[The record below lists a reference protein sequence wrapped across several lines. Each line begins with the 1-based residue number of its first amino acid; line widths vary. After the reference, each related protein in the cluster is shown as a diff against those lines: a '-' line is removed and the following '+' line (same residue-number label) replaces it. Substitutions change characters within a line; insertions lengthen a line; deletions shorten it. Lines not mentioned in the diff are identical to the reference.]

1 MRVLMLS
8 DTHSK
13 HLEIP
18 KEYLENKDGSIS
30 TIIHAGD
37 VSSRGYE
44 HEINDFLEWFSKL
57 PFKNKIFIAGNH
69 DFFFERA
76 HKGIIQSKLAK
87 YPNIIYLNDSG
98 IEIDG
103 LKIWGSPVQP
113 FFFNW
118 AFNRNEHEIQKHW
131 DLIPLDTNIL
141 ITHGGPR
148 GYGLLNL
155 TKRGEEVGCPSLS
168 LKINELNDLK
178 LFVQGHIHE
187 AYGTHITEDGKYF
200 VNASVLDL
208 SYEMKHKPVLVDLD
222 NLESIEYGFIE

>member
-1 MRVLMLS
+1 MKILAIS
-8 DTHSK
+8 DTHTK
-13 HLEIP
+13 HLKIP

-37 VSSRGYE
+37 ISSRGYE
-44 HEINDFLEWFSKL
+44 YEVNDFLEWFSTL

-69 DFFFERA
+69 DFFFEKA
-76 HKGIIQSKLAK
+76 HRLIIDEKLAK
-87 YPNIIYLNDSG
+87 YPNITYLNDSG

-113 FFFNW
+113 VFFNW
-118 AFNRNEHEIQKHW
+118 AFNRNEEEIQKHW
-131 DLIPLDTNIL
+131 DLIPIDTNIL

-148 GYGLLNL
+148 GFGPLNL

-168 LKINELNDLK
+168 LKINELKNLK

-187 AYGTHITEDGKYF
+187 AYGTHITEDGKCF

-208 SYEMKHKPVLVDLD
+208 SYDMKHKPVLVDLD
-222 NLESIEYGFIE
+222 NLESIEYGYI